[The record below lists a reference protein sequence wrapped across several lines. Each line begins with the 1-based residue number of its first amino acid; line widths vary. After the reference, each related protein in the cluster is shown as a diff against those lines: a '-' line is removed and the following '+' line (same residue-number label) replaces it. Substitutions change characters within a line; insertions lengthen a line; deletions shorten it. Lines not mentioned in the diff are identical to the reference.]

1 MHVFVSDIHMTD
13 TDTGG
18 VVSDSHLTSFA
29 DRILRIADEQQREKV
44 TLVMVGDIFDL
55 LRSPKWATLWKEKGS
70 APWSGM
76 APKFKQFKKSFAE
89 TQALEILNDIC
100 KRYPQFSAKV
110 RELVKANLLETV
122 YIPGNHDFMVQ
133 LSPDLRQLVVDF
145 LSLTVDPKKA
155 FKTTYEN
162 KAASVFALHGNS
174 FDPANWHREAEGYW
188 AIGDAIVL
196 LVVNRFPEEACRLIG
211 CAPHT
216 EIGQL
221 LQEVDNVQPLV
232 DIPIWV
238 RWLTENNLTIKAS
251 RDKVIKAWKQVVDEF
266 LSVEDF
272 KDKAGYGKKDY
283 QIIRQA
289 FELSTRF
296 GLARLIGELAKYFP
310 NIGTDYRLAA
320 ETEAKK
326 FPEYRFVLFGHTHKP
341 MLQPLTFGPEGQSHF
356 YVNTGCWRRLVMRS
370 AGQGLASFAAR
381 RVTSYFVIDEARKA
395 SDEELQERYHL
406 FQEWHTS

>member
-1 MHVFVSDIHMTD
+1 MHVFLSDIHMTD
-13 TDTGG
+13 SDTGG
-18 VVSDSHLTSFA
+18 VVSDAHLTSFV
-29 DRILRIADEQQREKV
+29 DRIVPLADHAEREKV
-44 TLVMVGDIFDL
+44 TLVLVGDIFDL
-55 LRSPKWATLWKEKGS
+55 LRSPKWATLWKEKSS

-76 APKFKQFKKSFAE
+76 SPKFRLFKKSFAE
-89 TQALEILNDIC
+89 TQAREILTNTC

-110 RELVKANLLETV
+110 RELVKANRLETV
-122 YIPGNHDFMVQ
+122 YVPGNHDFMVQ
-133 LSPDLRQLVVDF
+133 LSSDLRQLVVDF
-145 LSLTVDPKKA
+145 LGLTHDPKKT

-162 KAASVFALHGNS
+162 KAASVFALHGNT
-174 FDPANWHREAEGYW
+174 FDVANWHREPEGYW

-211 CAPHT
+211 CAPDT

-266 LSVEDF
+266 LNVEDF
-272 KDKAGYGKKDY
+272 KDKIGYGGKDF
-283 QIIRQA
+283 QLIRRA

-296 GLARLIGELAKYFP
+296 GLARLVGELSKYFP
-310 NIGTDYRLAA
+310 NTETDYRLAA
-320 ETEAKK
+320 EAEAKK
-326 FPEYRFVLFGHTHKP
+326 FPQYRFVLFGHTHKP
-341 MLQPLTFGPEGQSHF
+341 MLQPLTFAPGGRTYF
-356 YVNTGCWRRLVMRS
+356 YVNTGCWRRLVMRT
-370 AGQGLASFAAR
+370 AGRGPVSFESR
-381 RVTSYFVIDEARKA
+381 RVSSYFVIDEH
-395 SDEELQERYHL
+395 SDDEQQERYHL